1 MGEFFMKIELNRKV
15 IEQLKAIY
23 FLMQNKHAVPH
34 TYYFPFIVCLE
45 WVTVDGVSVGKRIQD
60 KRIKLCEAYNVYL
73 QDGEQGSFEQVKAC
87 LRSLLAHVE
96 DMELKVDA
104 AEVSQMTKFLMK
116 QMKEQKD
123 GSSN

>member
-1 MGEFFMKIELNRKV
+1 MKIELNRKV

-23 FLMQNKHAVPH
+23 FLMQNHHAVPH
-34 TYYFPFIVCLE
+34 TAYFPFIVCFE
-45 WVTVDGVSVGKRIQD
+45 WVTVDGVSVGKRIQN

-87 LRSLLAHVE
+87 LRSLLSHVE

-104 AEVSQMTKFLMK
+104 AEVSKTTKFLMK

-123 GSSN
+123 GSSS

>member
-1 MGEFFMKIELNRKV
+1 MKIELNRKV

-23 FLMQNKHAVPH
+23 LLMQNQHSVPH
-34 TYYFPFIVCLE
+34 TAYFPFIVCFE
-45 WVTVDGVSVGKRIQD
+45 WVTVDGVSVSKRIQD

-87 LRSLLAHVE
+87 LCSLLAHVE

>member
-1 MGEFFMKIELNRKV
+1 M
-15 IEQLKAIY
+15 
-23 FLMQNKHAVPH
+23 
-34 TYYFPFIVCLE
+34 
-45 WVTVDGVSVGKRIQD
+45 
-60 KRIKLCEAYNVYL
+60 CEAYNVYL

-87 LRSLLAHVE
+87 LCGLLAHVE
-96 DMELKVDA
+96 DMELKVEK